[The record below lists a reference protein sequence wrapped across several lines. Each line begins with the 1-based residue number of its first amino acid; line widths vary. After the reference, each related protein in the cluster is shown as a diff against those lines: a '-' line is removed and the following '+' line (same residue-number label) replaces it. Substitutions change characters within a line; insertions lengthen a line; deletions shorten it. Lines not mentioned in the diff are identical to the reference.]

1 VAGDT
6 DLNRDQISAVE
17 RLLARLKR
25 GEVLQPLDLPETV
38 WLVLASIVI
47 EQPIT
52 RSDITARRLADRDR
66 QVHVL
71 LQQS

>member
-1 VAGDT
+1 M
-6 DLNRDQISAVE
+6 E